1 MKIHTDNWLLMG
13 MGIQK
18 AHKSKLD
25 VRRWRSLLLAA
36 ALSTGGIFL
45 ALSISSIV
53 ELLPRFQIKDEV
65 LHAVFETLGCM
76 LALGIAGFLLMR
88 QSESGNGY
96 MMWLACSVLVTG
108 IIDAFHASMTLSN
121 ESVCLRSTAQLIGGL
136 CIALIWLPEQLT
148 QTRLAKVLPKILAMA
163 AGLFGL
169 ISLIFPEVLPA
180 VLTDGRFTLTAKT
193 LNFTGGIFFLSGV
206 VYCISNF
213 DRSRYAIYAL
223 FATYCLL
230 CSVAGLTFIFT
241 KLWSPGWWL
250 LHLARLGAYV
260 VAFKYVSTNS
270 SAEYMFLVR
279 SKETLG
285 RAKARAE
292 ESKKELERVNKQLE
306 KSVQKANLLAQ
317 EAEAASQAKSEFL
330 ANMSHELRTPL
341 HSIISFASFGIKKYN
356 SAQLE
361 KLLDYFNRIKQS
373 GKTLLELLNDLLD
386 LAKLESRK
394 VMFAFEPS
402 NLGILVRSVMN
413 ELDTLL
419 SERNLSIRHE
429 LSQFDEE
436 VTLDADKAKQVLRN
450 LLNNAIKFSP
460 EGGTIDVAI
469 CRVDSSVRVSVCDQ
483 GPGIPQ
489 DELKAVFDKFI
500 QSSKTKTGAGGTGL
514 GLAICHEIITA
525 HKGRIWAENRLEGGA
540 VFSFEIPL
548 STGTHM
554 HIEDQLLLA
563 GADNGLVVEQ

>member
-1 MKIHTDNWLLMG
+1 MRSSKPILPAEDDNGSLAAMG
-13 MGIQK
+13 VRD
-18 AHKSKLD
+18 AHRSTMD
-25 VRRWRSLLLAA
+25 RRRWCSLLLAG

-45 ALSISSIV
+45 ALSISSIA
-53 ELLPRFQIKDEV
+53 ELLPKLQIKDEV

-88 QSESGNGY
+88 HGESGNGY

-108 IIDAFHASMTLSN
+108 IIDAFHASMTLGN

-136 CIALIWLPEQLT
+136 CIAMIWLPERLT
-148 QTRLAKVLPKILAMA
+148 QTRLARVLPKMLAMA
-163 AGLFGL
+163 AGLFGT
-169 ISLIFPEVLPA
+169 ISLMFPEVLPA
-180 VLTDGRFTLTAKT
+180 VLTNGRFTLTGKA

-213 DRSRYAIYAL
+213 DRSRYTIYAL

-230 CSVAGLTFIFT
+230 CSVAGLTFMFT

-260 VAFKYVSTNS
+260 VAFKYVAANS

-279 SKETLG
+279 SKATLG
-285 RAKARAE
+285 RAKLLAE
-292 ESKKELERVNKQLE
+292 ESKEELERLNKQLAT
-306 KSVQKANLLAQ
+306 SVRKANLLAQ
-317 EAEAASQAKSEFL
+317 EAMVANQAKSEFL

-341 HSIISFASFGIKKYN
+341 HSILSFASFGTKKY
-356 SAQLE
+356 AGAKPQ
-361 KLLDYFNRIKQS
+361 KLLDYFNRIKRS
-373 GKTLLELLNDLLD
+373 GQTLLELLNDLLD
-386 LAKLESRK
+386 LAKLESGK
-394 VMFAFEPS
+394 AMFAFEPS
-402 NLGILVRSVMN
+402 DLGILVRTVTN

-429 LSQFDEE
+429 RSKFDGQ
-436 VTLDADKAKQVLRN
+436 VALDAERIKQVLRN

-460 EGGTIDVAI
+460 EGGTIDVAV
-469 CRVDSSVRVSVCDQ
+469 CCVAGSVRVSVCDQ

-489 DELKAVFDKFI
+489 DELEAVFDKFI

-514 GLAICHEIITA
+514 GLAICLEIVTA
-525 HKGRIWAENRLEGGA
+525 HKGRIWAQNRPEGGA

-548 STGTHM
+548 SMNTHRKD
-554 HIEDQLLLA
+554 HLLLT
-563 GADNGLVVEQ
+563 GVSR